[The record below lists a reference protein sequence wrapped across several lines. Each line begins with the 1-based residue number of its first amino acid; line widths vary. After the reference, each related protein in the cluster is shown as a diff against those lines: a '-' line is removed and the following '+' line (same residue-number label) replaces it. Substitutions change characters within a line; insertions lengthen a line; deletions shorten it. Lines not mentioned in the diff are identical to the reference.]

1 MTHDNHAHVEERGD
15 LGQGPFIGGLAI
27 GLLALMAVFTIALV
41 LAAMRGA
48 GA

>member
-27 GLLALMAVFTIALV
+27 GLLAFMALFALAMA
-41 LAAMRGA
+41 LAAMNG
-48 GA
+48 GGG